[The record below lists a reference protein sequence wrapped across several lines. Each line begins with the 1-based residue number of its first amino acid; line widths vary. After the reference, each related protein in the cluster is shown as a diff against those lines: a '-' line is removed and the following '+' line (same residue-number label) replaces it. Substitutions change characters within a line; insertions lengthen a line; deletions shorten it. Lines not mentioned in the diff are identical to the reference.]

1 MTKDSRITCYVEDDF
16 YDKAKNFLK
25 QKRQRQLGLSR
36 DDDRSDPNEELT
48 KWEQQMI
55 TRKKWIYSNNKLFT
69 ENKKEVVPKQELFQV
84 LSHTHSQ
91 VEFPTEEG
99 KLQKSGKSFNEPC
112 EKCPAINASSNISL
126 FDRDQLNGFSQVL
139 LRL

>member
-55 TRKKWIYSNNKLFT
+55 TRKKKGYTATTNSSQKTKRKLFQ
-69 ENKKEVVPKQELFQV
+69 NKNCFKSCPT
-84 LSHTHSQ
+84 HT

-99 KLQKSGKSFNEPC
+99 KLQKSGKSFNVPC
-112 EKCPAINASSNISL
+112 EECPVINASSNISL
-126 FDRDQLNGFSQVL
+126 FDRDRLNGFSQVL